1 MEHLGLKLSHEVA
14 GQLGNIGTLQL
25 AQGESLEA
33 LSNVWGVSWKE
44 REAAFN
50 QNPKCTV
57 RGVSLRC

>member
-44 REAAFN
+44 QEAAFN

-57 RGVSLRC
+57 CGVSFRC